1 MREECL
7 HDDDTDVDNQNIQ
20 EHGDDGNDDDG
31 DYDNDDDGND
41 DDGNDD
47 DGNDDNDDDNEVH
60 LCIRTSI
67 RSNPIFSQTSLAS
80 PFESNRL

>member
-31 DYDNDDDGND
+31 NDDDGNAY
-41 DDGNDD
+41 
-47 DGNDDNDDDNEVH
+47 
-60 LCIRTSI
+60 
-67 RSNPIFSQTSLAS
+67 PIIVTGTMGGARVKIFCQV
-80 PFESNRL
+80 